1 MRTASAARGN
11 QALGSRCKITFRVED
26 VLDSNRHTEEWRLP
40 FMHGYRIKSL
50 CLPYDEI
57 LIDISPCV
65 YLRPFGYASEQGAGQ
80 SFDG

>member
-1 MRTASAARGN
+1 
-11 QALGSRCKITFRVED
+11 
-26 VLDSNRHTEEWRLP
+26 
-40 FMHGYRIKSL
+40 MHGYRIKSL